1 MSYQAIQLNRYPE
14 GMPIATDF
22 EQVEISLPTLKDG
35 EVLIQNQ
42 WMSVDPYMRGRMTLR
57 KSYVPPFSLHAPLDG
72 GAIGVVIESRHTA
85 LPIGMQVSHF
95 QGWRS
100 HAVAKFEDVLPLP
113 QLALPEEAF
122 LGVLG
127 MPGMTAWTGLF
138 RIAHLQKGETVF
150 VSAASGAVGSIV
162 CQLAKQLGCTVI
174 ASVGSE
180 EKAQYLRDLGIDHVI
195 NYKESQDLTADL
207 TKVSPNGIDVYFEN
221 VGGDHLEAALSNMNP
236 FGRIAVCGMISQY
249 NETKASVSPHN
260 LSELVVKKLTMQG
273 FIVTDHWDHYPEF
286 CQHIIPLL
294 QSKVIQWQE
303 TVYDGLSEAPNAF
316 IGLFE
321 GKNIGKMLVKLS

>member
-1 MSYQAIQLNRYPE
+1 MMYQAIQLNRYPE
-14 GMPIATDF
+14 GIPTTSDF
-22 EQVEISLPTLKDG
+22 ESVEMDLPTLQDG

-42 WMSVDPYMRGRMTLR
+42 WMSVDPYMRGRMTQR
-57 KSYVPPFSLHAPLDG
+57 KSYVPPFALHTPLEG
-72 GAIGVVIESRHTA
+72 GAIGVVIESRHSA

-100 HAVAKFEDVLPLP
+100 HAVIKFEDVLPLP
-113 QLALPEEAF
+113 QLDLPEEAF

-138 RIAHLQKGETVF
+138 RIAHLQAGETVF
-150 VSAASGAVGSIV
+150 VSAASGAVGSIA

-174 ASVGSE
+174 ASVGTE

-195 NYKESQDLTADL
+195 NYKKSQDLTADL
-207 TKVSPNGIDVYFEN
+207 TKVSPKGIDVYFEN
-221 VGGDHLEAALSNMNP
+221 VGGAHLEAALSNMNP

-249 NETKASVSPHN
+249 NATQACAAPYN
-260 LSELVVKKLTMQG
+260 LGEIIIKKLTMQG
-273 FIVTDHWDHYPEF
+273 FIVTDHWDHYTDF
-286 CQHIIPLL
+286 CQHMIPLL
-294 QSKVIQWQE
+294 QSQAIKWQE
-303 TVYDGLSEAPNAF
+303 TVYHGLSEAPNAF